1 MYIITVEYKNYTLK
15 YIGIKCRIDSQD
27 SHTWYKVWND
37 LMYTRWH
44 CSMVIWCLISKMN
57 DEDEGTLNSLLHDTF
72 WHLAFSQEPS
82 IHKIFFHKV
91 FRISKY
97 FQPTLLLLFLWTA
110 IQKLYNIS
118 LLCSAQKKGGRECI
132 FSLQVFNIRSEQLKI
147 K

>member
-57 DEDEGTLNSLLHDTF
+57 DEDEGTLSSLLHDTF

-97 FQPTLLLLFLWTA
+97 FQPTLLLLFFVNRYTEA
-110 IQKLYNIS
+110 IQYKS
-118 LLCSAQKKGGRECI
+118 ALLCSKKGRKRVY
-132 FSLQVFNIRSEQLKI
+132 FFVTSVQYQKWAT
-147 K
+147 